1 MRALVLAALL
11 LAPSLTSAEPKKDRA
26 PLRTDDCAKA
36 RKQHKDCELV
46 IDSERVD
53 GQGLKKPGDDI
64 AIPTFAKVGT
74 LIRLRRDFI
83 AEIVK
88 SAEDL

>member
-1 MRALVLAALL
+1 MRALAIAVLL
-11 LAPSLTSAEPKKDRA
+11 LAPTLANAEPKKDRA

-36 RKQHKDCELV
+36 RKQHKDCELAFEN
-46 IDSERVD
+46 ERVD

-64 AIPTFAKVGT
+64 AVPQWAKAGS
-74 LIRLRRDFI
+74 LIRLRTDFI
-83 AEIVK
+83 AEILK